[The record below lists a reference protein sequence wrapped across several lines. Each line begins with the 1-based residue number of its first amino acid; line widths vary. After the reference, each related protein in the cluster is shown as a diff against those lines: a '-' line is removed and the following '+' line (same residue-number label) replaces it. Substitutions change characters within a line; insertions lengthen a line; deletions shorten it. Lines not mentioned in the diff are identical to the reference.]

1 MPANMPQM
9 QQGFQAQN
17 NNQQMQRHIIGMLQ
31 GQGQFSGWQATVTVE
46 QRAMK
51 IKLLI
56 DSLRLIQPVIELPKA
71 VQVALSFEQKAFTQ
85 SPTQEAYLGMCNEKL
100 RQIQE
105 TRQQQVNNANAQ
117 NNQTQNNALF
127 QMQQMQQMGQNLSF
141 PPQLQHPMQASPLPG
156 QQQQQ
161 QQEQQPNPMNM
172 NQSINPNM
180 AMQQPGMQP
189 NANFIQNQQQR
200 QNQQPG
206 GIRWSKEDNEAIN
219 KLAAQMAE
227 QTPPADIAKIRAN
240 LDNMS
245 AQQREQMASK
255 NVEPLLFFFRTQ
267 ASKEYRR
274 QKMASMAA
282 NNSADG
288 ASGILN
294 NGLQGQGQRQT
305 PAGMQGGQGKL
316 GMPSNVQASN
326 TPFISNIDHFQG
338 QQADGLRS
346 QEAGQLVVPASNTQ
360 GMTPDQFRLQ
370 QQMLQRQQLL
380 GQQNAGQGANQNFL
394 AQQQQQ
400 MQHAQQ
406 TQQERLQNAAQ
417 FQAQSQAQARS
428 QAAARAQFNAQNQS
442 GLQGMPQNPSMTMLT
457 RGVDPNVQGGTAQVP
472 RPPSRAPMPGQQM
485 PEQQQQPGTQML
497 PGPQQGMNPQAGQG
511 PRPGGN
517 QMSQLPPQLQQLLRS
532 QPQTEWKRII
542 NEFQHNPTIR
552 RNILQQAPNMQQAM
566 SQPGQVP
573 RTQDGQFLGGST
585 IAPPMQQSLSA
596 GPIPV
601 QGQPQNMTPNPQM
614 MLQQRQ
620 RQQQQQNQE
629 MIRQRQLQMQI
640 QMQQGSVSQQQQ
652 INGVQ
657 PLPQGGFYMTNQQ
670 MAFMDRQAFPQ
681 HIHNV
686 LSRNPSFPQQVKV
699 WGQLKQWLH
708 QNPLPQLPIEKVLE
722 LQRNSFEQFLR
733 NAQTRT
739 ANEQNGQAQIPIP
752 NMAQPMAMPQTQ
764 LTQPG
769 MPQAQPGQPG
779 QPGQGQVNT
788 MPANVL
794 SNMGPIPKAAIAR
807 ARMVNPQLKDMP
819 EPQLVALLTQ
829 QREKQMRQKM
839 AHMAQM
845 NSQTQTQQNP
855 FLPLPPNGIQNQPQQ
870 AAQPLARQPSNQG
883 MVQIPI
889 SAPGQQSQQFSAVS
903 RPQST
908 KIGAQTLQQQ
918 HPGVAQAGSKGTK
931 RTNDDD
937 VVEIPNPVAV
947 PQQQQ
952 QQQQQQ
958 QRPQSGQ
965 QGIGKVM
972 PPMTQDI
979 LDKMSPAQRQQ
990 YDKLRMQNHH
1000 QQLNQRLADLAKE
1013 AQNGMAKP
1021 VPLDLDGA
1029 SRTRIMKVLTSPD
1042 TKSMLGRFDQLLV
1055 TYLIVTQ
1062 SDTAVRQLITQ
1073 VSQHLSSRPDLY

>member
-1 MPANMPQM
+1 MNPAHFQNGAGMGRGMPGNMQQM

-17 NNQQMQRHIIGMLQ
+17 NNQQMQRHIIAMLQ
-31 GQGQFSGWQATVTVE
+31 QQGPFSGWQATITVE

-71 VQVALSFEQKAFTQ
+71 VQVALSFEQKAFQQ
-85 SPTQEAYLGMCNEKL
+85 SPTQDAYLGMCNEKL

-117 NNQTQNNALF
+117 NNQTQSNALF
-127 QMQQMQQMGQNLSF
+127 QMQQMQQMGQNLNF
-141 PPQLQHPMQASPLPG
+141 NPQLQHPMQASPLPG
-156 QQQQQ
+156 QPQPQH
-161 QQEQQPNPMNM
+161 QEQQPNPMNM
-172 NQSINPNM
+172 SQSMNQNM
-180 AMQQPGMQP
+180 AMQQTGMQS
-189 NANFIQNQQQR
+189 NANFMQNQQQR
-200 QNQQPG
+200 QNPQAG
-206 GIRWSKEDNEAIN
+206 AAMRWSKEDNEAIN

-245 AQQREQMASK
+245 AQQREQMAQK
-255 NVEPLLFFFRTQ
+255 NVDPLLFFFRTQ

-274 QKMASMAA
+274 QKMTSMAA
-282 NNSADG
+282 NSNVDG
-288 ASGILN
+288 ASGALN

-305 PAGMQGGQGKL
+305 PVGMQGGQGKL
-316 GMPSNVQASN
+316 GMPSNVQASS

-346 QEAGQLVVPASNTQ
+346 QEAGQLVVPASAQQ

-380 GQQNAGQGANQNFL
+380 GQQSAGQGANQNFL

-406 TQQERLQNAAQ
+406 AQQERLQNATQ

-428 QAAARAQFNAQNQS
+428 QAAARAQFNAQNQT
-442 GLQGMPQNPSMTMLT
+442 GLQGMPQNPPMTMLT
-457 RGVDPNVQGGTAQVP
+457 RGVDPNVQGGTPQVP
-472 RPPSRAPMPGQQM
+472 RPPSRAPVPGQQM
-485 PEQQQQPGTQML
+485 PEQQQQPGGQMQ
-497 PGPQQGMNPQAGQG
+497 PGPQQGMNSQAGQG

-542 NEFQHNPTIR
+542 SEFQQNPAMR
-552 RNILQQAPNMQQAM
+552 RNVLQQAPNMQQAM

-596 GPIPV
+596 GPMPV

-629 MIRQRQLQMQI
+629 MIRQRQLQMQM
-640 QMQQGSVSQQQQ
+640 QMQQQGFVPQQQQ
-652 INGVQ
+652 MNGIQQV
-657 PLPQGGFYMTNQQ
+657 PPGGFNMTPQQ

-681 HIHNV
+681 HIYSV
-686 LSRNPSFPQQVKV
+686 LSRNPSYPQQVKV
-699 WGQLKQWLH
+699 WGQLKQWLA

-722 LQRNSFEQFLR
+722 MQRTSFEQFLR

-739 ANEQNGQAQIPIP
+739 ANEQNWQSQMQP

-829 QREKQMRQKM
+829 QREKQMRQKIAQM
-839 AHMAQM
+839 SQM
-845 NSQTQTQQNP
+845 NSQAQQHP
-855 FLPLPPNGIQNQPQQ
+855 FMPMPPNAMQSQPQQ
-870 AAQPLARQPSNQG
+870 PAQPLGRQPSNQG
-883 MVQIPI
+883 LSQTSMT
-889 SAPGQQSQQFSAVS
+889 APGQQSQVFPAVP

-908 KIGAQTLQQQ
+908 KVGPQALQQQ
-918 HPGVAQAGSKGTK
+918 HPGVGQAGSKGTK

-937 VVEIPNPVAV
+937 VVEIPGPVAV
-947 PQQQQ
+947 P
-952 QQQQQQ
+952 QQ

-972 PPMTQDI
+972 PGMTQEI
-979 LDKMSPAQRQQ
+979 LDKMNPAQRSQ
-990 YDKLRMQNHH
+990 YDKLRLQS
-1000 QQLNQRLADLAKE
+1000 QQQHVKQRLSELAKE
-1013 AQNGMAKP
+1013 AQNAMPKP
-1021 VPLDLDGA
+1021 VPQKLDAA
-1029 SRTRIMKVLTSPD
+1029 SRQRVLKVLTSAD
-1042 TKSMLGRFDQLLV
+1042 TKQMLGRFDQLLV
-1055 TYLIVTQ
+1055 TYLLVTQ
-1062 SDTAVRQLITQ
+1062 SDKAVRQLISQ
-1073 VSQHLSSRPDLY
+1073 VCHLSI